1 MKRPFAKTILA
12 VLVVTMTLFVLN
24 NAAWSAEKKPIK
36 LRYGHFDPPMSPW
49 AAPMKSWAKALEERS
64 GGRVTVEFS
73 WAVAHPGELFYLTE
87 KGIVDIGFSVPTFGS
102 PGQFPFAEIVGLP
115 FVFPTAETSTRAMTE
130 FNKRGYLDKAFEKVK
145 VLHFLSATGD
155 IIYTS
160 KKSVTTLADLKGLK
174 LHAGTPLIQRRVKL
188 IGGVPIQIS
197 YPDMY
202 GAFQKGIIDGMVLN
216 WAIMAIFRIYEVTK
230 YAIPPAIGTGS
241 MVVVMNKKTW
251 KKLPADVQ
259 AFIDE
264 TSEQY
269 AIEYIRAWDAINDRG
284 KKLFLDNGGQIL
296 EWKPGE
302 INKMKALITPI
313 WDEWITDMEK
323 KGLPGRKAVDDL
335 YYILK
340 DLGIEDPAVG
350 YKPAK

>member
-1 MKRPFAKTILA
+1 MALA
-12 VLVVTMTLFVLN
+12 VFITGNNTLL
-24 NAAWSAEKKPIK
+24 AQKKPIK
-36 LRYGHFDPPMSPW
+36 LVYGHFDPPMSPW

-73 WAVAHPGELFYLTE
+73 WAVDKPGELFYLTE
-87 KGIVDIGFSVPTFGS
+87 KGIVDIGFSVPSYGS
-102 PGQFPFAEIVGLP
+102 PGKFPFAEIVGLP
-115 FVFPTAETSTRAMTE
+115 FVFPTAEISTKAMTE

-174 LHAGTPLIQRRVKL
+174 LHAGTPTIQRRVTL

-197 YPDMY
+197 YPEMY
-202 GAFQKGIIDGMVLN
+202 GAFKKGIIEGMVMN
-216 WAIMAIFRIYEVTK
+216 WAIMAIFRLYEVTK

-259 AFIDE
+259 TFIDE

-302 INKMKALITPI
+302 INKMNALITPI

-335 YYILK
+335 YNILK
-340 DLGIEDPAVG
+340 DLGIENPAVG
-350 YKPAK
+350 YAP